1 MPDNEP
7 ATRRELD
14 QRFAALEKHID
25 LRFDSRDVALE
36 LQAAEY
42 GRRLGELNHAHQQAL
57 EAQARTVPRET
68 YEEFLREF
76 REWKE
81 LITETLNTEREQRR
95 LELQPWRD
103 RQQYNAGVKAVIAT
117 LAAAAFAVGAALAT
131 VLGRVVF

>member
-7 ATRRELD
+7 ATRRELE
-14 QRFAALEKHID
+14 QSIGWLKEHID
-25 LRFDSRDVALE
+25 LRFNSRDMALE

-81 LITETLNTEREQRR
+81 LITKALSSERAERR
-95 LELQPWRD
+95 DKE
-103 RQQYNAGVKAVIAT
+103 QYNAGVKAVIAT
-117 LAAAAFAVGAALAT
+117 LAAAAFAGGAALAT